1 MEHFSFSPT
10 PVTSLPYFSKK
21 YNVEILAKRDD
32 LFPSALGGSKARMLQ
47 YILYPLLCRGAK
59 TIVTAG
65 GPCSNFNRALSLMC
79 ASYGLKMIL
88 VSYTDELEE
97 YETSLNN
104 FVVSLTNCEY
114 VLCKKT
120 EVPQTIEQV
129 MKQCD
134 AETTFF
140 IYGGGKSLQGIF
152 AYYDAVRE
160 LSHQVSDIDE
170 LFVACG
176 TGTTL
181 TGICAGM
188 QKYFPKAKVH
198 GISVA
203 RTYDA
208 ELPVLKSDM
217 EILNQ
222 YLHEEFDFS
231 NLIFHDEFLNGG
243 YSKTS
248 PEELT
253 TIQECISHEGLI
265 IDPTYAGKA
274 FWGMTSILEK
284 SNHKN
289 KKILF
294 WNTGGL
300 MNLLS
305 QKEEFIE
312 NKIIK

>member
-1 MEHFSFSPT
+1 MEHLSFNAT
-10 PVTSLPYFSKK
+10 PITPLPYFSEK
-21 YNVEILAKRDD
+21 YNVELLAKRDD
-32 LFPSALGGSKARMLQ
+32 LFSSALGGSKARMLQ
-47 YILYPLLCRGAK
+47 YILYPLLSGGAK

-65 GPCSNFNRALSLMC
+65 GPCSNFNRALSLLC

-88 VSYTDELEE
+88 VSYTDEPEE

-104 FVVSLTNCEY
+104 FIVSQTNCEY
-114 VLCKKT
+114 VFCKKT
-120 EVPQTIEQV
+120 EVPKTIEKV
-129 MKQCD
+129 LKQCD
-134 AETTFF
+134 KATTRF
-140 IYGGGKSLQGIF
+140 IYGGGKSLQGVF
-152 AYYDAVRE
+152 AYYDAVKE
-160 LSHQVSDIDE
+160 LKTQTDHIDE

-203 RTYDA
+203 RTYEA
-208 ELPVLKSDM
+208 ELPVLTSDM

-222 YLHEEFDFS
+222 YFHEKFDFS
-231 NLIFHDEFLNGG
+231 NLVFHDDFLNGG

-248 PEELT
+248 PEELR

-284 SNHKN
+284 RDYKN

-305 QKEEFIE
+305 QKDEFI
-312 NKIIK
+312 KIKE

>member
-47 YILYPLLCRGAK
+47 YILYPLLSRGAK

-65 GPCSNFNRALSLMC
+65 GPCSNFNRALSLLC
-79 ASYGLKMIL
+79 ASFGLKMIL
-88 VSYTDELEE
+88 VSYTDEPEE

-114 VLCKKT
+114 VFCKKT
-120 EVPQTIEQV
+120 EVPKAIEQV

-134 AETTFF
+134 AETTCF

-181 TGICAGM
+181 TGISAGM

-203 RTYDA
+203 RTYEA

-222 YLHEEFDFS
+222 YLHGEFDFS
-231 NLIFHDEFLNGG
+231 NLVFHDEFLNGG

>member
-1 MEHFSFSPT
+1 MEHLSFNAT
-10 PVTSLPYFSKK
+10 PITPLPYFSEK
-21 YNVEILAKRDD
+21 YNVELLAKRDD
-32 LFPSALGGSKARMLQ
+32 LFSSALGGSKARMLQ
-47 YILYPLLCRGAK
+47 YILYPLLSGGAK

-65 GPCSNFNRALSLMC
+65 GPCSNFNRALSLLC

-88 VSYTDELEE
+88 VSYTDEPEE
-97 YETSLNN
+97 YETSLKN
-104 FVVSLTNCEY
+104 FIVSQTNCEY
-114 VLCKKT
+114 VFCKKT
-120 EVPQTIEQV
+120 EVPKTIEKV
-129 MKQCD
+129 LKQCD
-134 AETTFF
+134 KATTRF
-140 IYGGGKSLQGIF
+140 IYGGGKSLQGVF
-152 AYYDAVRE
+152 AYYDAVKE
-160 LSHQVSDIDE
+160 LKTQTDHIDE

-203 RTYDA
+203 RTYEA
-208 ELPVLKSDM
+208 ELPVLTSDM

-222 YLHEEFDFS
+222 YLHEKFDFS
-231 NLIFHDEFLNGG
+231 NLVFHDDFLNGG

-248 PEELT
+248 PEELR

-284 SNHKN
+284 RDYKN

-305 QKEEFIE
+305 QKDEFI
-312 NKIIK
+312 KIKE

>member
-47 YILYPLLCRGAK
+47 YILYPLINRGAK

-88 VSYTDELEE
+88 VSYTDEPEE

-114 VLCKKT
+114 VFCKKT

-134 AETTFF
+134 AETTCF

-160 LSHQVSDIDE
+160 LSHHVSDIDE

-203 RTYDA
+203 RTYEA

-222 YLHEEFDFS
+222 YLHEEYDFS
-231 NLIFHDEFLNGG
+231 NLVVHYEFLNGG

-305 QKEEFIE
+305 QKEKFIE

>member
-1 MEHFSFSPT
+1 MEHLSFNAT
-10 PVTSLPYFSKK
+10 PITPLPYFSEK
-21 YNVEILAKRDD
+21 YNVELLAKRDD
-32 LFPSALGGSKARMLQ
+32 LFSSALGGSKARMLQ
-47 YILYPLLCRGAK
+47 YILYPLLSGGAK

-65 GPCSNFNRALSLMC
+65 GPCSNFNRALSLLC

-88 VSYTDELEE
+88 VSYTDEPEE

-104 FVVSLTNCEY
+104 FIVSQTNCEY
-114 VLCKKT
+114 VFCKKT
-120 EVPQTIEQV
+120 EVPKTIEKV
-129 MKQCD
+129 LKQCD
-134 AETTFF
+134 KATTRF
-140 IYGGGKSLQGIF
+140 IYGGGKSLQGVF
-152 AYYDAVRE
+152 AYYDAVKE
-160 LSHQVSDIDE
+160 LKTQTDHIDE

-203 RTYDA
+203 RTYEA
-208 ELPVLKSDM
+208 ELPVLTSDM

-222 YLHEEFDFS
+222 YLHEKFDFS
-231 NLIFHDEFLNGG
+231 NLVFHDDFLNGG

-248 PEELT
+248 PEELR

-284 SNHKN
+284 RDYKN

-305 QKEEFIE
+305 QKDEFI
-312 NKIIK
+312 KIKE

>member
-1 MEHFSFSPT
+1 MEHLSFNAT
-10 PVTSLPYFSKK
+10 PITPLPYFSEK
-21 YNVEILAKRDD
+21 YNVELLAKRDD
-32 LFPSALGGSKARMLQ
+32 LFSSALGGSKARMLQ
-47 YILYPLLCRGAK
+47 YILYPLLSGGAK

-65 GPCSNFNRALSLMC
+65 GPCSNFNRALSLLC
-79 ASYGLKMIL
+79 ANYGLKMIL
-88 VSYTDELEE
+88 VSYTDEPDE
-97 YETSLNN
+97 YKTSLNN

-114 VLCKKT
+114 VYCKKT
-120 EVPQTIEQV
+120 EVPQTIENV
-129 MKQCD
+129 MNRCD
-134 AETTFF
+134 KATTRF
-140 IYGGGKSLQGIF
+140 IYGGGKSLQGIY

-203 RTYDA
+203 RTYEA
-208 ELPVLKSDM
+208 ELPVLTSDM

-222 YLHEEFDFS
+222 YLHEKFDFS
-231 NLIFHDEFLNGG
+231 NLVYHDDFLNGG

-248 PEELT
+248 LEELR

-265 IDPTYAGKA
+265 IDPTYARKA

-284 SNHKN
+284 RDYKN

-305 QKEEFIE
+305 QKDEFI
-312 NKIIK
+312 KIKE

>member
-1 MEHFSFSPT
+1 MDHFSFSPT

-47 YILYPLLCRGAK
+47 YILYPLLSRGAK

-65 GPCSNFNRALSLMC
+65 GPCSNFNRALSLLC

-88 VSYTDELEE
+88 VSYTDEPEE

-114 VLCKKT
+114 VFCKKT

-134 AETTFF
+134 AETTCF

-160 LSHQVSDIDE
+160 FSHQVSDIDE

-203 RTYDA
+203 RTYEA

-222 YLHEEFDFS
+222 YLHGEFDFS
-231 NLIFHDEFLNGG
+231 NLGFHDEFLNGG

>member
-1 MEHFSFSPT
+1 MEHLSFNAT
-10 PVTSLPYFSKK
+10 PITPLPYFSEK
-21 YNVEILAKRDD
+21 YNVELLAKRDD
-32 LFPSALGGSKARMLQ
+32 LFSSALGGSKARMLQ
-47 YILYPLLCRGAK
+47 YILYPLLSGGAK

-65 GPCSNFNRALSLMC
+65 GPCSNFNRALSLLC

-88 VSYTDELEE
+88 VSYTDEPEE

-104 FVVSLTNCEY
+104 FIVSLTNCEY
-114 VLCKKT
+114 VFCKKT
-120 EVPQTIEQV
+120 EVPQTIDRV

-134 AETTFF
+134 EETTSF

-203 RTYDA
+203 RTYEA

-231 NLIFHDEFLNGG
+231 NLVFHDEFLNGG

-312 NKIIK
+312 NKIKK

>member
-1 MEHFSFSPT
+1 MEHLCFNAT
-10 PVTSLPYFSKK
+10 PITPLPYFSEK
-21 YNVEILAKRDD
+21 YNVELLAKRDD
-32 LFPSALGGSKARMLQ
+32 LFSSALGGSKARMLQ
-47 YILYPLLCRGAK
+47 YILYPLLSGGAK

-65 GPCSNFNRALSLMC
+65 GPCSNFNRALSLLC

-88 VSYTDELEE
+88 VSYTDEPEE

-104 FVVSLTNCEY
+104 FIVSQTNCEY
-114 VLCKKT
+114 VFCKKT
-120 EVPQTIEQV
+120 EVPKTIEKV
-129 MKQCD
+129 LKQCD
-134 AETTFF
+134 KATTRF
-140 IYGGGKSLQGIF
+140 IYGGGKSLQGVF
-152 AYYDAVRE
+152 AYYDAVKE
-160 LSHQVSDIDE
+160 LKTQTDHIDE

-203 RTYDA
+203 RTYEA
-208 ELPVLKSDM
+208 ELPVLTSDM

-222 YLHEEFDFS
+222 YLHEKFDFS
-231 NLIFHDEFLNGG
+231 NLVFHDDFLNGG

-248 PEELT
+248 PEELR

-284 SNHKN
+284 RDYKN

-305 QKEEFIE
+305 QKDEFI
-312 NKIIK
+312 KIKE

>member
-1 MEHFSFSPT
+1 MEHLSFNAT
-10 PVTSLPYFSKK
+10 PITPLPYFSEK
-21 YNVEILAKRDD
+21 YNVELLAKRDD
-32 LFPSALGGSKARMLQ
+32 LFSSALGGSKARMLQ
-47 YILYPLLCRGAK
+47 YILYPLLSGGAK

-65 GPCSNFNRALSLMC
+65 GPCSNFNRALSLLC

-88 VSYTDELEE
+88 VSYTDEPEE

-104 FVVSLTNCEY
+104 FIVSQTNCEY
-114 VLCKKT
+114 VFCKKT
-120 EVPQTIEQV
+120 EVPKTIEKV
-129 MKQCD
+129 LKQCD
-134 AETTFF
+134 KATTRF
-140 IYGGGKSLQGIF
+140 IYGGGKSLQGVF
-152 AYYDAVRE
+152 AYYDKE
-160 LSHQVSDIDE
+160 LKTQTDHIDE

-203 RTYDA
+203 RTYEA
-208 ELPVLKSDM
+208 ELPVLTSDM

-222 YLHEEFDFS
+222 YLHEKFDFS
-231 NLIFHDEFLNGG
+231 NLVFHDDFLNGG

-248 PEELT
+248 PEELR

-284 SNHKN
+284 RDYKD

-294 WNTGGL
+294 GNTGGL

-305 QKEEFIE
+305 QKDEFI
-312 NKIIK
+312 KIKE

>member
-1 MEHFSFSPT
+1 MEHLSFNAT
-10 PVTSLPYFSKK
+10 PITPLPYFSEK
-21 YNVEILAKRDD
+21 YNVELLAKRDD
-32 LFPSALGGSKARMLQ
+32 LFSSALGGSKARMLQ
-47 YILYPLLCRGAK
+47 YILYPLLSGGAK

-65 GPCSNFNRALSLMC
+65 GPCSNFNRALSLLC
-79 ASYGLKMIL
+79 TSYGLKMIL
-88 VSYTDELEE
+88 VSYTDEPEE

-104 FVVSLTNCEY
+104 FIVSQTNCEY
-114 VLCKKT
+114 VFCKKT
-120 EVPQTIEQV
+120 EVPKTIEKV
-129 MKQCD
+129 LKQCD
-134 AETTFF
+134 KATTRF
-140 IYGGGKSLQGIF
+140 IYGGGKSLQGVF
-152 AYYDAVRE
+152 AYYDAVKE
-160 LSHQVSDIDE
+160 LKTQTDHIDE

-203 RTYDA
+203 RTYEA
-208 ELPVLKSDM
+208 ELPVLTSDM

-222 YLHEEFDFS
+222 YLHEKFDFS
-231 NLIFHDEFLNGG
+231 NLVFHDDFLNGG

-248 PEELT
+248 PEELR

-284 SNHKN
+284 RDYKN

-305 QKEEFIE
+305 QKDEFI
-312 NKIIK
+312 KIKE

>member
-1 MEHFSFSPT
+1 MEHLSFQAT
-10 PVTSLPYFSKK
+10 PVTPLHYFSEK
-21 YNVEILAKRDD
+21 YNVEMLAKRDD
-32 LFPSALGGSKARMLQ
+32 LFTSALGGSKARMLQ
-47 YILYPLLCRGAK
+47 YILYPIVNGGAK

-65 GPCSNFNRALSLMC
+65 GPCSNFNRALALLC
-79 ASYGLKMIL
+79 ANYGLKMIL
-88 VSYTDELEE
+88 VSYTDEPSE
-97 YETSLNN
+97 YDISLNN
-104 FVVSLTNCEY
+104 FIVSQTNCEY
-114 VLCKKT
+114 VYCKKT
-120 EVPQTIEQV
+120 EVPKTIEEV
-129 MKQCD
+129 LNRCD
-134 AETTFF
+134 KATTRF

-160 LSHQVSDIDE
+160 LSYQVSDIDE

-188 QKYFPKAKVH
+188 QKYYPKSKVH

-203 RTYDA
+203 RTYEA

-217 EILNQ
+217 AILNQ
-222 YLHEEFDFS
+222 YLNEEYDFS
-231 NLIFHDEFLNGG
+231 NLVFHEDYLNGG

-248 PEELT
+248 PEELK

-305 QKEEFIE
+305 QKEEFLQ

>member
-1 MEHFSFSPT
+1 MEHLSFNAT
-10 PVTSLPYFSKK
+10 PITPLPYFSEK
-21 YNVEILAKRDD
+21 YNVELLAKRDD
-32 LFPSALGGSKARMLQ
+32 LFSSALGGSKARMLQ
-47 YILYPLLCRGAK
+47 YILYPLLSRGAK

-65 GPCSNFNRALSLMC
+65 GPCSNFNRALSLLC

-88 VSYTDELEE
+88 VSYTDEPDE
-97 YETSLNN
+97 YKTSLNN

-114 VLCKKT
+114 VFCKKT

-134 AETTFF
+134 AETTCF

-203 RTYDA
+203 RTYEA
-208 ELPVLKSDM
+208 ELPVLTSDM

-222 YLHEEFDFS
+222 YLHEKFDFS
-231 NLIFHDEFLNGG
+231 NLVYHDDFLNGG

-248 PEELT
+248 PEELR
-253 TIQECISHEGLI
+253 TIQECISM
-265 IDPTYAGKA
+265 KA
-274 FWGMTSILEK
+274 
-284 SNHKN
+284 
-289 KKILF
+289 
-294 WNTGGL
+294 
-300 MNLLS
+300 
-305 QKEEFIE
+305 
-312 NKIIK
+312 

>member
-1 MEHFSFSPT
+1 MEHLSFNAT
-10 PVTSLPYFSKK
+10 PITPLPYFSEK
-21 YNVEILAKRDD
+21 YNVELLAKRDD
-32 LFPSALGGSKARMLQ
+32 LFSSALGGSKARMLQ
-47 YILYPLLCRGAK
+47 YILYPLLSGGAK

-65 GPCSNFNRALSLMC
+65 GPCSNFNRALSLLC

-88 VSYTDELEE
+88 VSYTDEPEE

-104 FVVSLTNCEY
+104 FIVSQTNCEY
-114 VLCKKT
+114 VFCKKT
-120 EVPQTIEQV
+120 EVPKTIEKV
-129 MKQCD
+129 LKQCD
-134 AETTFF
+134 KATTRF
-140 IYGGGKSLQGIF
+140 IYGGGKSLQGVF
-152 AYYDAVRE
+152 AYYDAVKE
-160 LSHQVSDIDE
+160 LKTQTDHIDE

-203 RTYDA
+203 RTYEA
-208 ELPVLKSDM
+208 ELPVLTSDM

-222 YLHEEFDFS
+222 YLHEKFDFS
-231 NLIFHDEFLNGG
+231 NLVFHDDFLNGG

-248 PEELT
+248 PEELR

-284 SNHKN
+284 RDYKD

-305 QKEEFIE
+305 QKDEFI
-312 NKIIK
+312 KIKE

>member
-1 MEHFSFSPT
+1 MEHLSFNAT
-10 PVTSLPYFSKK
+10 PITPLPYFSEK
-21 YNVEILAKRDD
+21 YNVELLAKRDD
-32 LFPSALGGSKARMLQ
+32 LFSSALGGSKARMLQ
-47 YILYPLLCRGAK
+47 YILYPLLSGGAK

-65 GPCSNFNRALSLMC
+65 GPCANFNRALSLLC

-88 VSYTDELEE
+88 VSYTDEPEE

-104 FVVSLTNCEY
+104 FIVSQTNCEY
-114 VLCKKT
+114 VFCKKT
-120 EVPQTIEQV
+120 EVPKTIEKV
-129 MKQCD
+129 LKQCD
-134 AETTFF
+134 KATTRF
-140 IYGGGKSLQGIF
+140 IYGGGKSLQGVF
-152 AYYDAVRE
+152 AYYDAVKE
-160 LSHQVSDIDE
+160 LKTQTDHIDE

-203 RTYDA
+203 RTYEA
-208 ELPVLKSDM
+208 ELPVLTSDM

-222 YLHEEFDFS
+222 YLHEKFDFS
-231 NLIFHDEFLNGG
+231 NLVFHDDFLNGG

-248 PEELT
+248 PEELR

-284 SNHKN
+284 RDYKN

-305 QKEEFIE
+305 QKDEFI
-312 NKIIK
+312 KIKE

>member
-1 MEHFSFSPT
+1 MEHLSFNAT
-10 PVTSLPYFSKK
+10 PITPLPYFSEK
-21 YNVEILAKRDD
+21 YNVELLAKRDD
-32 LFPSALGGSKARMLQ
+32 LFSSALGGSKARMLQ
-47 YILYPLLCRGAK
+47 YILYPLLSGGAK

-65 GPCSNFNRALSLMC
+65 GPCSNFNRALSLLC

-88 VSYTDELEE
+88 VSYTDEPEE

-104 FVVSLTNCEY
+104 FIVSQTNCEY
-114 VLCKKT
+114 VFCKKT
-120 EVPQTIEQV
+120 EVPKTIEKV
-129 MKQCD
+129 LKQCD
-134 AETTFF
+134 KATTRF
-140 IYGGGKSLQGIF
+140 IYGGGKSLQGVF
-152 AYYDAVRE
+152 AYYDAVKE
-160 LSHQVSDIDE
+160 LKTQTDHIDE

-203 RTYDA
+203 RTYEA
-208 ELPVLKSDM
+208 ELPVLTSDM

-222 YLHEEFDFS
+222 YLHEKFDFS
-231 NLIFHDEFLNGG
+231 NLVFHDDFLIGG

-248 PEELT
+248 PEELR

-284 SNHKN
+284 RDYKN

-305 QKEEFIE
+305 QKDEFI
-312 NKIIK
+312 KIKE

>member
-1 MEHFSFSPT
+1 
-10 PVTSLPYFSKK
+10 
-21 YNVEILAKRDD
+21 
-32 LFPSALGGSKARMLQ
+32 MLQ

-65 GPCSNFNRALSLMC
+65 GPCSNFNRALSLLC
-79 ASYGLKMIL
+79 ASYDLKMIL
-88 VSYTDELEE
+88 VSYTDEPEE

-114 VLCKKT
+114 VFCKKT
-120 EVPQTIEQV
+120 EVPQTIDRV

-134 AETTFF
+134 AETTCF

-203 RTYDA
+203 RTYEA

-222 YLHEEFDFS
+222 YLNEEYVFS
-231 NLIFHDEFLNGG
+231 NLVFHDDFLNGG
-243 YSKTS
+243 YIKTS
-248 PEELT
+248 PEELK

-284 SNHKN
+284 RDYKD

-305 QKEEFIE
+305 QKDEFI
-312 NKIIK
+312 KIKE

>member
-1 MEHFSFSPT
+1 
-10 PVTSLPYFSKK
+10 
-21 YNVEILAKRDD
+21 
-32 LFPSALGGSKARMLQ
+32 
-47 YILYPLLCRGAK
+47 
-59 TIVTAG
+59 
-65 GPCSNFNRALSLMC
+65 
-79 ASYGLKMIL
+79 MIL
-88 VSYTDELEE
+88 VSYTDEPEE

-104 FVVSLTNCEY
+104 FIVSQTNCEY
-114 VLCKKT
+114 VFCKKT
-120 EVPQTIEQV
+120 EVPKTIEKV
-129 MKQCD
+129 LKQCD
-134 AETTFF
+134 KATTRF
-140 IYGGGKSLQGIF
+140 IYGGGKSLQGVF
-152 AYYDAVRE
+152 VYYDAVKE
-160 LSHQVSDIDE
+160 LKTQTDHIDE

-203 RTYDA
+203 RTYEA
-208 ELPVLKSDM
+208 ELPVLTSDM

-222 YLHEEFDFS
+222 YLHEKFDFS
-231 NLIFHDEFLNGG
+231 NLVFHDDFLNGG

-248 PEELT
+248 PEELR

-284 SNHKN
+284 RDYKN

-305 QKEEFIE
+305 QKDEFI
-312 NKIIK
+312 KIKERIYY

>member
-1 MEHFSFSPT
+1 MEHLSFNAT
-10 PVTSLPYFSKK
+10 PITPLPYFSEK
-21 YNVEILAKRDD
+21 YNVELLAKRDD
-32 LFPSALGGSKARMLQ
+32 LFSSALGGSKARMLQ
-47 YILYPLLCRGAK
+47 YILYPLLSGGAK

-65 GPCSNFNRALSLMC
+65 GPCSNFNRALSLLC

-88 VSYTDELEE
+88 VSYTDEPEE

-104 FVVSLTNCEY
+104 FIVSQTNCEY
-114 VLCKKT
+114 VFCKKT
-120 EVPQTIEQV
+120 EVPKTIEKV
-129 MKQCD
+129 LKQCD
-134 AETTFF
+134 KATTRF
-140 IYGGGKSLQGIF
+140 IYGGGKSLQGVF
-152 AYYDAVRE
+152 AYYDAVKE
-160 LSHQVSDIDE
+160 LKAQTDHIDE

-203 RTYDA
+203 RTYEA
-208 ELPVLKSDM
+208 ELPVLTSDM

-222 YLHEEFDFS
+222 YLHEKFDFS
-231 NLIFHDEFLNGG
+231 NLVFHDDFLNGG

-248 PEELT
+248 PEELR

-284 SNHKN
+284 RDYKN

-305 QKEEFIE
+305 QKDEFI
-312 NKIIK
+312 KIKE

>member
-1 MEHFSFSPT
+1 MEHLSFNAT
-10 PVTSLPYFSKK
+10 PITPLPYFSEK
-21 YNVEILAKRDD
+21 YNVELLAKRDD
-32 LFPSALGGSKARMLQ
+32 LFSSALGGSKARMLQ
-47 YILYPLLCRGAK
+47 YILYPLLSGGAK

-65 GPCSNFNRALSLMC
+65 GPCSNFNRALALLC
-79 ASYGLKMIL
+79 ANYGLKMIL
-88 VSYTDELEE
+88 VSYTDEPSE
-97 YETSLNN
+97 YDISLNN
-104 FVVSLTNCEY
+104 FIVSQTNCEY
-114 VLCKKT
+114 VFCKKT
-120 EVPQTIEQV
+120 EVPKTIEKV
-129 MKQCD
+129 LKQCD
-134 AETTFF
+134 KATTRF
-140 IYGGGKSLQGIF
+140 IYGGGKSLQGVF
-152 AYYDAVRE
+152 AYYDAVKE
-160 LSHQVSDIDE
+160 LKTQTDHIDE

-203 RTYDA
+203 RTYEA
-208 ELPVLKSDM
+208 ELPVLTSDM

-222 YLHEEFDFS
+222 YLHEKFDFS
-231 NLIFHDEFLNGG
+231 NLVFHDDFLNGG

-248 PEELT
+248 PEELR

-284 SNHKN
+284 RDYKN

-305 QKEEFIE
+305 QKDEFI
-312 NKIIK
+312 KIKE

>member
-1 MEHFSFSPT
+1 
-10 PVTSLPYFSKK
+10 
-21 YNVEILAKRDD
+21 
-32 LFPSALGGSKARMLQ
+32 
-47 YILYPLLCRGAK
+47 
-59 TIVTAG
+59 
-65 GPCSNFNRALSLMC
+65 MC

-114 VLCKKT
+114 VFCKKT

-134 AETTFF
+134 AETTCF

-160 LSHQVSDIDE
+160 LSHHVSDIDE

-203 RTYDA
+203 RTYEA

-222 YLHEEFDFS
+222 YLHEEYDFS
-231 NLIFHDEFLNGG
+231 NLVFHDEFLNGG

-305 QKEEFIE
+305 QKEKFIE

>member
-1 MEHFSFSPT
+1 M
-10 PVTSLPYFSKK
+10 
-21 YNVEILAKRDD
+21 
-32 LFPSALGGSKARMLQ
+32 
-47 YILYPLLCRGAK
+47 K
-59 TIVTAG
+59 TQ
-65 GPCSNFNRALSLMC
+65 
-79 ASYGLKMIL
+79 
-88 VSYTDELEE
+88 TD
-97 YETSLNN
+97 
-104 FVVSLTNCEY
+104 
-114 VLCKKT
+114 
-120 EVPQTIEQV
+120 
-129 MKQCD
+129 
-134 AETTFF
+134 
-140 IYGGGKSLQGIF
+140 
-152 AYYDAVRE
+152 
-160 LSHQVSDIDE
+160 HIDE

-203 RTYDA
+203 RTYEA
-208 ELPVLKSDM
+208 ELPVLTSDM

-222 YLHEEFDFS
+222 YLHEKFDFS
-231 NLIFHDEFLNGG
+231 NLVFHDDFLNGG

-248 PEELT
+248 PEELR

-284 SNHKN
+284 RDYKN

-305 QKEEFIE
+305 QKDEFI
-312 NKIIK
+312 KIKE